1 MQMKSL
7 LDQFLGPNAGGGNAG
22 QNQQGGGSNHA
33 SLAKGALA
41 GGLVGLLMS
50 GGSPKKMIKRAVKMG
65 GAAVVGGLAY
75 KAYSDWQAG
84 KNPQQ
89 AVAGPGEVPA
99 LPAPEGTPFMPS
111 NAAEAEDLSLRLVRA
126 MVAAAK
132 ADGHVTTAERRRIMS
147 QLPELGLGAEAEA
160 LIAEELDA
168 PLDVG
173 RVADMAKSPEEAAEI
188 YAASLLV
195 VDPEA
200 PAERGYLAMLAA
212 RLQLDPGLVEHLHAN
227 AHALV
232 EL

>member
-7 LDQFLGPNAGGGNAG
+7 LDQFLGSNSGDSA
-22 QNQQGGGSNHA
+22 QKGGSN
-33 SLAKGALA
+33 KGALA
-41 GGLVGLLMS
+41 TGAVAGGLLTLLMS
-50 GGSPKKMIKRAVKMG
+50 GGSPKKMIKSAVKVG
-65 GAAVVGGLAY
+65 GAAAIGGLAY

-84 KNPQQ
+84 KDPQ
-89 AVAGPGEVPA
+89 AVTRTDAAPE
-99 LPAPEGTPFMPS
+99 LPSPEGTVFMP
-111 NAAEAEDLSLRLVRA
+111 ADPTAAEDLSLRLVRA

-132 ADGHVTTAERRRIMS
+132 ADGHVTSAERRRIQS
-147 QLPELGLGAEAEA
+147 QLPQLGLGTEAEA
-160 LIAEELDA
+160 LIAEELDG

-173 RVADMAKSPEEAAEI
+173 RVAEMANSPEEAAEI

-195 VDPEA
+195 VDHEA

-212 RLQLDPGLVEHLHAN
+212 RLKLDPRLVEHLHTN

>member
-7 LDQFLGPNAGGGNAG
+7 LDQFLGSNGSDGA
-22 QNQQGGGSNHA
+22 QGGVSN
-33 SLAKGALA
+33 KGALA
-41 GGLVGLLMS
+41 TGAVAGGLLTLLMS
-50 GGSPKKMIKRAVKMG
+50 GGSPKKMIKRAVKVG
-65 GAAVVGGLAY
+65 GAAAIGGLAY

-84 KNPQQ
+84 KDPQ
-89 AVAGPGEVPA
+89 AVTRTDATPE
-99 LPAPEGTPFMPS
+99 LPSPEGTAFMP
-111 NAAEAEDLSLRLVRA
+111 ADPTAAEDLSLRLVRA

-132 ADGHVTTAERRRIMS
+132 ADGHVTSAERRHIQS
-147 QLPELGLGAEAEA
+147 QLPQLGLGTEAEA
-160 LIAEELDA
+160 LIAEELDG

-173 RVADMAKSPEEAAEI
+173 RVADMSNGPEEAAEI

-195 VDPEA
+195 VDHEA

-212 RLQLDPGLVEHLHAN
+212 RLKLDPRLVEHLHTN